1 MKKYAIIDIETN
13 GGVKITEISIFIY
26 DGESIV
32 NEFTTLIN
40 PECNIPPRITSLTG
54 IDNFMV
60 KDAPKFYEVAKNIY
74 EITKECIFVAHNV
87 NFDYGIIGKEFKA
100 LGLDYR
106 RKKLCTIRLSRKLL
120 PNKRSYSLGKLCL
133 SEGIELTDRHR
144 ARGDAEATVTLFS
157 KLLMLNEKSEINV
170 FESFLNPRSREATL
184 PPLLPKTVF
193 DNLSEKHG
201 VYYFWNEAKEII
213 YVGKA
218 NNIKQRV
225 LSHFYDKK
233 KKEISMCMATANITY
248 KETGNELLAL
258 LLESSEIKHIYPK
271 FNRAQRRSNE
281 SYGLFSYKDRK
292 GITHLAWNTLKLIK
306 DPITKFY
313 SSSEA
318 RSFVEKLCEEHEL
331 CPKYCHLQTNVSSC
345 FHYQLKKC
353 KGICRNEEDIITY
366 NERVEKA
373 IASVSFNTENFV
385 ILEDGLKKNE
395 ISFVLILNSIYK
407 GFGYL
412 KDNYDLTTQDYLN
425 AVISKKDNR
434 DIQRIIQS
442 YIKKNNDC
450 ITVINS
456 DFNDKE
462 EITTKSDILDLFSN

>member
-13 GGVKITEISIFIY
+13 GGIKITEISIFIS
-26 DGESIV
+26 DGTSIID
-32 NEFTTLIN
+32 EFTTLIN

-60 KDAPKFYEVAKNIY
+60 KDAPKFYEVAKEIY
-74 EITKECIFVAHNV
+74 TITNDCIFVAHNV
-87 NFDYGIIGKEFKA
+87 NFDYGIISKEFKA
-100 LGLDYR
+100 LGSDYK

-133 SEGIELTDRHR
+133 SEGIELRDRHR
-144 ARGDAEATVTLFS
+144 ARGDAEATVILFH
-157 KLLMLNEKSEINV
+157 KLLNLNENNETNV

-184 PPLLPKTVF
+184 PPLLPKNVF
-193 DNLSEKHG
+193 DNLSQKHG

-248 KETGNELLAL
+248 TETGNELLAL

-271 FNRAQRRSNE
+271 FNRAQRRSSE

-292 GITHLAWNTLKLIK
+292 GITHLAWNALKVVK
-306 DPITKFY
+306 DPIIKFY

-318 RSFVEKLCEEHEL
+318 RGFMEKLCESYEL

-353 KGICRNEEDIITY
+353 KGICRNEETVNSY
-366 NERVEKA
+366 NERVAKA
-373 IASVSFNTENFV
+373 IASVRFNTENFV
-385 ILEDGLKKNE
+385 ILEDGLNENE
-395 ISFVLILNSIYK
+395 ISFVLILNNIYK
-407 GFGYL
+407 GFGYI
-412 KDNYDLTTQDYLN
+412 KDAYDLTTQDYIN
-425 AVISKKDNR
+425 ALVPKKDNR
-434 DIQRIIQS
+434 DIQRILHGYLRKNTESTIHIEPVIQ
-442 YIKKNNDC
+442 
-450 ITVINS
+450 
-456 DFNDKE
+456 E
-462 EITTKSDILDLFSN
+462 TKPIELGFGSLFD